1 MEIRI
6 LGAHNI
12 ETKNTGSSCLLI
24 DEILAVDA
32 GALTSG
38 LSITQQQNL
47 KAILLT
53 HQHYDHV
60 RDIPMLGMSLY
71 LLKKTLEIYATKPVY
86 EILTTHLLNN
96 IIFPNFVER
105 PPEKPTFHFNI
116 LEPGKT
122 ASIAGYGVLPVTVN
136 HAVPTVGYEITS
148 FDGKK
153 VFVTADTG
161 PGLEDCWRQISP
173 NLLIIETT
181 VPNDNEDAARR
192 VGHLTP
198 YLLLKELET
207 FREIKGYLPRVI
219 LVHLDPL
226 IEKSIK
232 SEIREV
238 EKTLSIH
245 IRLGHEGLKIKI

>member
-1 MEIRI
+1 V
-6 LGAHNI
+6 
-12 ETKNTGSSCLLI
+12 
-24 DEILAVDA
+24 AVDA

-71 LLKKTLEIYATKPVY
+71 LLKKTVEIYATKPVY

-181 VPNDNEDAARR
+181 VLNDNEDAARR

-198 YLLLKELET
+198 YLLLKELEA
-207 FREIKGYLPRVI
+207 FREIKGYLPQVV